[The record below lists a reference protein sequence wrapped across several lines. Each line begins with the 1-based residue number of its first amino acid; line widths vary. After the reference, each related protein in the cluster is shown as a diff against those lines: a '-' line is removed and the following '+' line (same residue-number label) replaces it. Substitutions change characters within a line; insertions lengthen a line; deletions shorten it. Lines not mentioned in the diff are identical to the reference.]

1 MRNYRGFT
9 LVELLVTMVI
19 MAVVGLALTSMLLR
33 SFRVTQS
40 QLQTAD
46 MQANMRTSGL
56 VMPLEFREVGYD
68 TNITTGTVTSDLE
81 SISAT
86 EIQFRA
92 MRGFATT
99 CGTPSLASLQIRK
112 PVYGMRRPTLTDGFL
127 LFVESDP
134 NTRIDDQWIPITVT
148 AVDQTLCGAD
158 SAITLT
164 MSTPQVAPGVNLA
177 LTQVFVGGPV
187 RYYERMRFGPFVD
200 TDGRTYLGARS
211 VSAGEANYRAV
222 AGPINEA
229 TGLSFRYFDRNEA
242 VLDPTTAA
250 PARVR
255 VVEIN
260 LQGQSQQAI
269 NLAGAANRQRGAM
282 ITQTRVA
289 LRNTLTH

>member
-46 MQANMRTSGL
+46 MQANMRTGGL

-68 TNITTGTVTSDLE
+68 TNISTGAVTSDLE
-81 SISAT
+81 SISGT

-92 MRGFATT
+92 MRGFAST
-99 CGTPSLASLQIRK
+99 CGTPSLTSLQIRK
-112 PVYGMRRPTLTDGFL
+112 PVYGMRRPALTDGFL

-134 NTRIDDQWIPITVT
+134 NTHIDDQWIPMVVT
-148 AVDQTLCGAD
+148 AVDQTLCGEV

-187 RYYERMRFGPFVD
+187 RYYERIRFGPFVD
-200 TDGRTYLGARS
+200 ADGRTYLGARS
-211 VSAGEANYRAV
+211 VSMGEASYRAV
-222 AGPINEA
+222 AGPIDAA
-229 TGLSFRYFDRNEA
+229 TGLSFRYFDKNEA
-242 VLDPTTAA
+242 VLDPATAA

-269 NLAGAANRQRGAM
+269 NLAGAANRQRGSM